1 MTGVFDG
8 QSTRRNP
15 LRSVSSMTTTN
26 RVPLHYADQMEVI
39 PADEGDDI
47 RQVVQAVTT
56 ILERSRA
63 KSGHYQSDVH
73 VKTVGY
79 AVGEFRVLPNLPT
92 ELAQGLFQADRTYPA
107 VIHFSNS
114 ASQAQADWLP
124 DGRGLSIKL
133 LGVDGNRLPG
143 EENTGR
149 TQDFVM
155 INHPVFFARN
165 VKDMLRLEQVLVDAN
180 DNPLATLQ
188 GVLTGG
194 HWNPLHWHW
203 NEAITALRIA
213 GHLPAH
219 PASQTYY
226 SMAPIRY
233 AQYVAKYRVRPA
245 GEQPSSWLDLVSKLG
260 SHANGLHL
268 MLEETLQS
276 QQILFEF
283 QVQLRTSVETMPIED
298 ATVEWPECESPF
310 RTVALLMLPR
320 QEIAALQ
327 RTNASQQLAFNVW
340 HCLAEHRPLG
350 GINRLRREVY
360 RVSSSWRQQAAGGEC
375 REPENINELF

>member
-1 MTGVFDG
+1 MTN
-8 QSTRRNP
+8 S
-15 LRSVSSMTTTN
+15 N
-26 RVPLHYADQMEVI
+26 RIPLHYTDQVEVI
-39 PADEGDDI
+39 PADEGEDI

-56 ILERSRA
+56 ILERSHA
-63 KSGHYQSDVH
+63 KSGRYQSDVH
-73 VKTVGY
+73 VKTVGC
-79 AVGEFRVLPNLPT
+79 AVGEFRVLPNLPA
-92 ELAQGLFQADRTYPA
+92 ELAQGLFRTDRSYPT
-107 VIHFSNS
+107 VVHFSNS
-114 ASQAQADWLP
+114 ASQEQADWLP

-143 EENTGR
+143 DENAGR

-165 VKDMLRLEQVLVDAN
+165 AKDMLRLEQVLVAAN
-180 DNPLATLQ
+180 DNPLAALQ

-194 HWNPLHWHW
+194 NWNPLHWHW
-203 NEAITALRIA
+203 NEAITAARIA

-226 SMAPIRY
+226 SMAPIQY
-233 AQYVAKYRVRPA
+233 AQNVAKYRVRPA
-245 GEQPSSWLDLVSKLG
+245 GEQPGSWLDLVSKLG
-260 SHANGLHL
+260 SDANGLHL

-283 QVQLRTSVETMPIED
+283 QVQLRTSDETMPIED
-298 ATVEWPECESPF
+298 ATVEWPESESPF

-320 QEIAALQ
+320 QEIGALQ
-327 RTNASQQLAFNVW
+327 RTSACQQLSFNIW
-340 HCLAEHRPLG
+340 HTLADHRPLG

-360 RVSSSWRQQAAGGEC
+360 RVSSTWRHRAAGVEC
-375 REPENINELF
+375 REPESINELL